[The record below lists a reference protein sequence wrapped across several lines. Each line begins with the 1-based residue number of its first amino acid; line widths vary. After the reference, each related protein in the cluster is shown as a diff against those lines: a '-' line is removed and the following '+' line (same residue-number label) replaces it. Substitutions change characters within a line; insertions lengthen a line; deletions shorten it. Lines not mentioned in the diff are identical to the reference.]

1 MQGRRNVIDELE
13 ASAVSHS
20 RVEAY
25 QSCKRKEFYSYSRKL
40 QRKQTSL
47 ALSLGT
53 TIHSCLQVLY
63 SHVLAA
69 GPNLDRQRAAYPE
82 AVKLLWEYVEDL
94 YRDGWEDSEKRATL
108 REILEGYL
116 RREPFIDREW
126 DSDTRQWLILAVEK
140 EFNFEYDPETKA
152 QYPFVVDLIAKAPN
166 GRLIVVDHKGLFDF
180 YNEEDAELKP
190 QIPKYIGA
198 LRALGYKIHS
208 GMYNML
214 RTRPAPKTKKR
225 TAKEW
230 ADTLPVEATAPRI
243 MRTMEEQITNAYEL
257 TVLDEL
263 APEDRDRLAVRTAAG
278 TDTCKRMCDF
288 RDLCTA
294 ELSGRNTV
302 IMLRSQYQAKK
313 SRDKIEVSEE
323 A

>member
-1 MQGRRNVIDELE
+1 MAEASDDELE
-13 ASAVSHS
+13 PSAVSHS

-40 QRKQTSL
+40 QKKETSL
-47 ALSLGT
+47 ALHLGT
-53 TIHSCLQVLY
+53 TLHECLQVLY
-63 SHVLAA
+63 SHVLSA
-69 GPNLDRQRAAYPE
+69 GPNLDRQRKIYPE
-82 AVKLLWEYVEDL
+82 AVLLMWEHVDKL
-94 YRDGWEDSEKRATL
+94 YREGWEDSEKRATL

-116 RREPFIDREW
+116 QREPFIDRGW
-126 DSDTRQWLILAVEK
+126 DTDTRQWLILAVEK
-140 EFNFEYDPETKA
+140 EFNFEYDPETKS

-166 GRLIVVDHKGLFDF
+166 GRLIVVDHKGLFGF

-230 ADTLPVEATAPRI
+230 TDTLPVEATVQRI
-243 MRTMEEQITNAYEL
+243 TRTMEEQITNAYEL
-257 TVLDEL
+257 MVLDEME
-263 APEDRDRLAVRTAAG
+263 PEERDRLAVRTAAG
-278 TDTCKRMCDF
+278 TDTCKKFCDF

-294 ELSGRNTV
+294 ELSGRSTA
-302 IMLRSQYQAKK
+302 IMLKSRFEPKK
-313 SRDKIEVSEE
+313 KRDKIEVSEE